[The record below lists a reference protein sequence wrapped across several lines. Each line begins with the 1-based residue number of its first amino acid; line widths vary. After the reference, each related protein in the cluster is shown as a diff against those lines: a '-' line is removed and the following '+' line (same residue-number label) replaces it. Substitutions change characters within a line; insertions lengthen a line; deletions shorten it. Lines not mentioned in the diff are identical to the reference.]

1 MKISMTSVDIR
12 KRFRGLI
19 GIKSKV
25 DLRDSSILSLVY
37 TPGVAACCEEIQKD
51 SVKSFQLTCRGNTIG
66 VVSDGSSVYG
76 LGDVGAYAAVPM
88 LEGYSV
94 FFKTFANIDALP
106 VAINTK
112 DEEEFV
118 EVVRNL
124 EPTFGGFYLEDIESP
139 KCFAIENMLRRCLG
153 VPVIHGDQHS
163 SAMVVLAALINSLK
177 IVGKKKNQVKVVI
190 NGAGAAGIG
199 IAKLFVSYGIKNIV
213 MCDSKGI
220 IYKSRPFHMNWAKTE
235 ICKFINCKETPGTLS
250 DALRDA
256 DVFIGVSVGNVLEQ
270 DMIKLM
276 NKNPIIFAL
285 ATPEPEINYLEA
297 RKAGARIVA
306 TSRIDFPNYLT
317 SAIVIPGF
325 MRGVLDVGAKEIT
338 PELKIAASKALAG
351 MIKEENLNETNILPD
366 LFDFR
371 IPSIIAGEVAK
382 EAIKLKL
389 NKIDVNP
396 EDVSKKLFYI
406 LYEGSYEDKTKSFHI
421 KFDDKKHVYKE
432 SILLHLKHTGVI
444 EIKNKVPIKDRFLF
458 NLVYSSKNA
467 SESCILISKNKDL
480 IYDYTCKSNLVAV
493 ISDGSAVLG
502 LGNIGARAAL
512 PVMEGKSLLFK
523 TFGGV
528 EAFPICINSQEP
540 DEIIGIIE
548 KISVNFGGINLED
561 ISAPRCFYV
570 EEELKKRLDIPV
582 FHDDQHGT
590 AVVVLAG
597 LKNALKLVNKKLE
610 DIKIVV
616 NGAGA
621 GATAVSK
628 LILKAGAKNL
638 IMCDTKGA
646 IYKGRKER
654 MNPFKEKMAEITNPN
669 LEKGS
674 VHEVLKG
681 ADVFIGLSK
690 GNLLDEKDIKNM
702 NKDAIVFALAN
713 PTPEIMPEIAKKAG
727 AKVVATGR
735 SDYPNQV
742 NNCLAFPGIFRGAL
756 DVRAKE
762 ITDDMKIAA
771 SNAIAKLAEQNL
783 SVDYIIPNGLD
794 LRVPL
799 KVASSVAKKAMETN
813 IARIKV
819 NPDEIEIKLQEF
831 LYEKGLLE

>member
-1 MKISMTSVDIR
+1 MEYIKSSTEIR
-12 KRFRGLI
+12 KKFRGLI
-19 GIKSKV
+19 GIESKV
-25 DLRDSSILSLVY
+25 ELRDSSILSLVY
-37 TPGVAACCEEIQKD
+37 TPGVAACCEEIKNN

-66 VVSDGSSVYG
+66 IVSDGSSVFG
-76 LGDVGAYAAVPM
+76 LGNIGAHASIPM

-106 VAINTK
+106 LAINTP

-139 KCFAIENMLRRCLG
+139 KCFAIENMLRRCLS
-153 VPVIHGDQHS
+153 VPVIHGDQHA

-177 IVGKKKNQVKVVI
+177 IVNKSPEKIKVVI

-199 IAKLFVSYGIKNIV
+199 IAKLLVNFGIKNIL
-213 MCDSKGI
+213 MCDTKGI
-220 IYKSRPFHMNWAKTE
+220 IYKNRPFHMNWAKTE
-235 ICKFINCKETPGTLS
+235 ICKFINKKNETGNLT
-250 DALRDA
+250 DALKEA
-256 DVFIGVSVGNVLEQ
+256 DVFIGVSIGNVLEP

-276 NKNPIIFAL
+276 NKDPIIFAL

-297 RKAGARIVA
+297 KKAGARIVA
-306 TSRIDFPNYLT
+306 TSRIDFPNYFT
-317 SAIVIPGF
+317 SAIVVPGF
-325 MRGVLDVGAKEIT
+325 MRGVLDVGSKEIN
-338 PELKIAASKALAG
+338 PKLKIAAAKALANI
-351 MIKEENLNETNILPD
+351 IKEENLNETNILPD

-371 IPSIIAGEVAK
+371 IPPTIAGEVAK
-382 EAIKLKL
+382 EAIKLKI
-389 NKIDVNP
+389 NKIKVDP
-396 EDVSKKLFYI
+396 KEVSKKLFYI
-406 LYEGSYEDKTKSFHI
+406 LYEGTYEDKNKTFHI
-421 KFDDKKHVYKE
+421 KFDDKDNVYNE
-432 SILLHLKHTGVI
+432 SILLHLKHTGVV
-444 EIKNKVPIKDRFLF
+444 EIKNKVPIKDRYLF
-458 NLVYSSKNA
+458 NIVYSSKHA
-467 SESCILISKNKDL
+467 SESCQLIYKNKELTYDL
-480 IYDYTCKSNLVAV
+480 TCKSNLVAV

-540 DEIIGIIE
+540 DEIISIIE
-548 KISVNFGGINLED
+548 KISINFGGINLED
-561 ISAPRCFYV
+561 ISAPRCFYI
-570 EEELKKRLDIPV
+570 EEKLKSLLDIPV

-590 AVVVLAG
+590 AIVVLAG
-597 LKNALKLVNKKLE
+597 LKNALKLVNKNLK

-638 IMCDTKGA
+638 IMCDTRGA

-654 MNPFKEKMAEITNPN
+654 MNEAKEKIAEITNPN
-669 LEKGS
+669 NEKGS
-674 VHEVLKG
+674 LQEVLKG

-690 GNLLDEKDIKNM
+690 GNLLSEEDIKNM
-702 NKDAIVFALAN
+702 NNDPIIFALAN

-727 AKVVATGR
+727 AKIVATGR

-762 ITDDMKIAA
+762 ITDGMKIAA
-771 SNAIAKLAEQNL
+771 ANAIAQLAEENL
-783 SVDYIIPNGLD
+783 SPEYIIPNGLD
-794 LRVPL
+794 LRVPI
-799 KVASSVAKKAMETN
+799 KVATVVAEEAMKSN
-813 IARIKV
+813 VARIKI
-819 NPDEIEIKLQEF
+819 NTEEIEAKLQEF
-831 LYEKGLLE
+831 LYEKGLLK